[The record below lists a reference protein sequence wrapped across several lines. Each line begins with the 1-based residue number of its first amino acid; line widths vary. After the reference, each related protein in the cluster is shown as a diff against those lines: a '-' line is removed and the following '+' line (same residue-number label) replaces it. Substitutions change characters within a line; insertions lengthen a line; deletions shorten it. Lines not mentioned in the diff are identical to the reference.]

1 MCHTEK
7 TYMKGFE
14 IFPLSKKKVHI
25 TEYVSLNSVV
35 INLTN
40 FDHKLL
46 LLLLK
51 VPDRTLST
59 KKKLFYC

>member
-1 MCHTEK
+1 
-7 TYMKGFE
+7 MKGFE